1 MLDWLTIRVPYTA
14 LSDDV
19 LRVVEAHGD
28 RIMRYC
34 PRTGALRW
42 ESAAWD
48 TIRSDSHQ
56 VLARLGS
63 DALHVQGSPAR
74 AVGDADAVFGPQP
87 PQSPPEG
94 ARAMVRHVSRALG
107 VILPQDPRLWVCSR
121 MDCTVH
127 LALGSL
133 ADVRVA
139 LSLLRGV
146 EGGRY
151 RVSQQAGDTV
161 YWSHRSRLRAG
172 KAYAKG
178 PHLRWMQKQANYSGR
193 EYSASE
199 LEAADCLLRLE
210 CRLGAQYW
218 RERAETP
225 WCEWSASDVDAAA
238 WAYFDRMLG
247 DTEMA
252 HVTDIEAAIRK
263 VIAKNGEPITEG
275 TARAAL
281 GTWGL
286 ISSFGWERAKT
297 MVSKR
302 TWYRHLGILRDAGLS
317 DADISAGRV
326 IELRALRL
334 SEARRVF
341 SWSDLRAA

>member
-1 MLDWLTIRVPYTA
+1 MLDWLTIRLPYTA
-14 LSDDV
+14 LSEQV
-19 LRVVEAHGD
+19 LKVVEGHGD

-34 PRTGALRW
+34 PRTGDLRW
-42 ESAAWD
+42 ESSAWD
-48 TIRSDSHQ
+48 SIRSDSHQ

-63 DALHVQGSPAR
+63 DALHLQGSPAR
-74 AVGDADAVFGPQP
+74 AMGDADAVFGPQP
-87 PQSPPEG
+87 PPTPADG
-94 ARAMVRHVSRALG
+94 ARAMIRHVSRALG
-107 VILPQDPRLWVCSR
+107 TILPADPRLWVCSR

-127 LALGSL
+127 LQLASL

-151 RVSQQAGDTV
+151 RVSQQSGDTV

-178 PHLRWMQKQANYSGR
+178 PHLRWMQKQPNYSGR
-193 EYSASE
+193 RYSDGE
-199 LEAADCLLRLE
+199 LDAADCLLRLE

-218 RERAETP
+218 RERAEKP
-225 WCEWSASDVDAAA
+225 WCEWSAADVDAAA

-247 DTEMA
+247 DTEMT
-252 HVTDIEAAIRK
+252 HVNDIESAIRG
-263 VIAKNGEPITEG
+263 VIDRNGEPITEG
-275 TARAAL
+275 KARAAL

-286 ISSFGWERAKT
+286 IGAFGWERAKV
-297 MVSKR
+297 MVSKP
-302 TWYRHLGILRDAGLS
+302 TWYRHMAVLRAAGLS